1 MLNISEVAIGGGL
14 DAAVLRTR
22 NPYLAVVYGSVAKRV
37 VNSPASI
44 ISALNRAYWIQRFG
58 PPHAVISS
66 DAAVEKIDVAQ
77 PWLLLTAWRLG
88 LDGVVTSVEGAKSV
102 VEHRTYMKNPL
113 AKASIIVP
121 RPRGV
126 KTVFATAKN
135 ARGIVADLLAYL
147 ELQYARVTLGDYGD
161 RWYVIDVDPV
171 PPLGREEALLLAEVI

>member
-1 MLNISEVAIGGGL
+1 MLNISEVAISGVL

-22 NPYLAVVYGSVAKRV
+22 NPYLAVAYGSMARRV
-37 VNSPASI
+37 VNPPTSI

-58 PPHAVISS
+58 PPHAIISS
-66 DAAVEKIDVAQ
+66 DAIVEKVEVER

-102 VEHRTYMKNPL
+102 VEHRMYMKNPL
-113 AKASIIVP
+113 ARASIVVP

-126 KTVFATAKN
+126 KTVFATARN
-135 ARGIVADLLAYL
+135 AVGVVADLLAYL
-147 ELQYARVTLGDYGD
+147 ELQYARVTLGDYGE

-171 PPLGREEALLLAEVI
+171 PPLDREEALLLAELL